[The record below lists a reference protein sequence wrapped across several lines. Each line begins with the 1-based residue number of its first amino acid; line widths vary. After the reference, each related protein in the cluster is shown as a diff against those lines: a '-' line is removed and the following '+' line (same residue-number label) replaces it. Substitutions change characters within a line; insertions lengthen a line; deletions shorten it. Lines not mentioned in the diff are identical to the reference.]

1 MHFAPPIHRRGLA
14 GSVCSL
20 IVLLLLASTAAT
32 AGAAASLH
40 PRRPHL
46 HANRF
51 ILQDVNLPDVG
62 FLSELVPEQGPR
74 YVLKLARQG
83 EDDLNVTYRV
93 GDTYILEG
101 LDRLNQ
107 YLRDS
112 HNGEVKSYD
121 PRAFDLLYTMLSKL
135 DRSGSVIEVLS
146 GYRSKETNDALRA
159 SGTTNAA
166 EHSQHIEATALD
178 IRVPGVP
185 AAELRDAA
193 LSLGAGGV
201 GYYPKAQFIHVDTG
215 NIRKWTYTPHR
226 GRHSRHHGRAQRTT
240 LTHARAHATSHATPH
255 AAHSKK
261 SSRKSSR

>member
-1 MHFAPPIHRRGLA
+1 MHFAPSIHRRVPARLL
-14 GSVCSL
+14 CSL
-20 IVLLLLASTAAT
+20 IALALLA
-32 AGAAASLH
+32 AAASSASAATTLH
-40 PRRPHL
+40 ARHPHL

-51 ILQDVNLPDVG
+51 MLQDVNLPDVG
-62 FLSELVPEQGPR
+62 FLSELVPDQGPR

-83 EDDLNVTYRV
+83 EDNLNVTYRV

-101 LDRLNQ
+101 LDKLNR

-135 DRSGSVIEVLS
+135 NRPTSVIEVLS

-185 AAELRDAA
+185 AADLRDAA

-215 NIRKWTYTPHR
+215 NIRKWTYSPHH
-226 GRHSRHHGRAQRTT
+226 GRHTRHHGRAERTT
-240 LTHARAHATSHATPH
+240 LTHTRSHSSTHASP
-255 AAHSKK
+255 
-261 SSRKSSR
+261 SRKTSRKRHR